1 MAVHSSVNGDKK
13 QWWFTQRK
21 LVDKYIKDAKS
32 LMASGEPND
41 VTSALHLLEAALSI
55 SPRLETALELKARSL
70 LFLRRFKEVADML
83 QDYIPSLKLAAN
95 EEEASPSSSEGSS
108 SSYSR
113 DGVNLL
119 SDRSERDSSLKC
131 FSVSDLTKK
140 VMAGI
145 CKKCDQDGQWRYVVL
160 GQACCYL
167 GLMEDAMV
175 LLQTGKRL
183 ASAEFRRRSICWSDD
198 SFIPLYVSSSP
209 TSPPRNLTEGENATH
224 LLAHIKLLLRR
235 RAAAIAAF
243 DAGLFSES
251 IRHFS
256 KIVDGRRPAPQGFLA
271 ECYVH
276 RAAAFKS
283 AGRIAEAIADCNKT
297 LALEPSCIQAL
308 ETRAALLETVRCYP
322 DSLHD
327 LEHLKLLYNAILRD
341 RKLPGPAWKR
351 HNVKYRE
358 IPGRLC
364 VLTTK
369 TKKLKEK
376 IANGETGN
384 VDYYGLI
391 GVRRGCTRSELDR
404 AHLLLCLR
412 YKPDRASSFIDRCE
426 FTDLNDVDSVR
437 DRAKMSS
444 LLLYRLIQ
452 KGYSAVKAIIAEE
465 AEAAEK
471 RKRNAAA
478 AQAPMHNFEERKP
491 VEKSGLVKRTGF
503 AELKSVEKTKITD
516 STQPKPVNTNAYQGV
531 FCRDLAAVGNLLTRA
546 GFNHPIPVKFEA
558 LTC

>member
-1 MAVHSSVNGDKK
+1 
-13 QWWFTQRK
+13 
-21 LVDKYIKDAKS
+21 
-32 LMASGEPND
+32 
-41 VTSALHLLEAALSI
+41 
-55 SPRLETALELKARSL
+55 
-70 LFLRRFKEVADML
+70 ML
-83 QDYIPSLKLAAN
+83 QDYIPSLKLTAN
-95 EEEASPSSSEGSS
+95 EEEASPPSSEGSS
-108 SSYSR
+108 SSSSSR
-113 DGVNLL
+113 DGVKLL
-119 SDRSERDSSLKC
+119 PDASLPGRESSFKC

-145 CKKCDQDGQWRYVVL
+145 CKNATKKGNGGIISYVVL

-198 SFIPLYVSSSP
+198 SFTLLSESSS
-209 TSPPRNLTEGENATH
+209 TSPPRNLTEGENFTH

-235 RAAAIAAF
+235 CDRRTRRRTFQSRSATSRRSSTVAPRLKDSSPNAICI
-243 DAGLFSES
+243 E
-251 IRHFS
+251 
-256 KIVDGRRPAPQGFLA
+256 PP
-271 ECYVH
+271 
-276 RAAAFKS
+276 
-283 AGRIAEAIADCNKT
+283 RIDPP
-297 LALEPSCIQAL
+297 LEPSCIQAL

-327 LEHLKLLYNAILRD
+327 LEHLKLLYNTILRD

-358 IPGRLC
+358 IPGKLC

-369 TKKLKEK
+369 TQKLKQK

-426 FTDLNDVDSVR
+426 FTDQNEVDSVR

-452 KGYSAVKAIIAEE
+452 KGYAAVKGIIAEE

-471 RKRNAAA
+471 RRKNAAVV
-478 AQAPMHNFEERKP
+478 QAPVQTPMHKIEEQKAVKKAVMVKITEFTEP
-491 VEKSGLVKRTGF
+491 KALEKS
-503 AELKSVEKTKITD
+503 KIAANTE
-516 STQPKPVNTNAYQGV
+516 PKPVNSNAYQGV

-546 GFNHPIPVKFEA
+546 GFNHPSG
-558 LTC
+558 